1 MSKSL
6 LCTYKSGE
14 IHRITIWS
22 EGLHGL
28 GSDVWE
34 NDYA

>member
-6 LCTYKSGE
+6 LCTYKPGD
-14 IHRITIWS
+14 IHCISVWS
-22 EGLHGL
+22 EGLQGL

-34 NDYA
+34 NGCA